1 MYIKFCIKIIG
12 LNGSYSANTQF
23 QSENDNILEEPKKL
37 RFALLIRPHP
47 GRDQNSHQCQCSILV
62 T

>member
-1 MYIKFCIKIIG
+1 MDIKFCIKIIG

-47 GRDQNSHQCQCSILV
+47 
-62 T
+62 